1 MEIKALRTK
10 KIKAAKIG
18 ILSQKMFLL
27 MTVFII
33 GLVFGT
39 MSLRNPGDDYT
50 LKIQSFIKNYFLAK
64 SSQSLFTIFATTL
77 LRDCVFLLIPFIFGL
92 CLIGEPIAWLEPVF
106 RGLGIGLISGYL
118 YRTYNIDGMKFYGI
132 VMLIPFVLSS
142 SIMLAA
148 CHESILMC
156 RDINRKIKDN
166 TVMPNKFIKLYLIR
180 YAVLLVSEILI
191 SIISTINI
199 RFLAE
204 KLTLPF

>member
-1 MEIKALRTK
+1 MKIKAARTK
-10 KIKAAKIG
+10 KIKAANFG

-33 GLVFGT
+33 GLVFGA
-39 MSLRNPGDDYT
+39 MSLRNLGDDYT
-50 LKIQSFIKNYFLAK
+50 QKIQSFIVNYFLAK
-64 SSQSLFTIFATTL
+64 SSQSLFTVFVTAL
-77 LRDCVFLLIPFIFGL
+77 LRDCLFLLIPFIFGL
-92 CLIGEPIAWLEPVF
+92 CLIGEPIVWLEPVL

-166 TVMPNKFIKLYLIR
+166 TVIQSNFIKLYLIR
-180 YAVLLVSEILI
+180 YAVLLISEILI

-204 KLTLPF
+204 KLTLTF

>member
-39 MSLRNPGDDYT
+39 MSLRNPGDDYA

-77 LRDCVFLLIPFIFGL
+77 LRDCVFLLIPF
-92 CLIGEPIAWLEPVF
+92 IGEPIAWLEPVF

>member
-1 MEIKALRTK
+1 MKIKAARTK
-10 KIKAAKIG
+10 KIKAANFK

-33 GLVFGT
+33 GLVFGA
-39 MSLRNPGDDYT
+39 MSLRNQGDDYT
-50 LKIQSFIKNYFLAK
+50 QKIQSFIMNYFLAK
-64 SSQSLFTIFATTL
+64 SSQSLFTVFGTAL
-77 LRDCVFLLIPFIFGL
+77 LRDCLFLLIPFIFGL
-92 CLIGEPIAWLEPVF
+92 CLIGEPIVWLEPVF

-166 TVMPNKFIKLYLIR
+166 TVIQSNFIKLYLIR
-180 YAVLLVSEILI
+180 YAVLLISEILI

>member
-1 MEIKALRTK
+1 
-10 KIKAAKIG
+10 
-18 ILSQKMFLL
+18 MFLL

-39 MSLRNPGDDYT
+39 MSLRNPGDDYA
-50 LKIQSFIKNYFLAK
+50 LKFNLSSRIIFLPIV
-64 SSQSLFTIFATTL
+64 TVVIHYFATTL

-166 TVMPNKFIKLYLIR
+166 TVIPNKFIKLYLIR

>member
-1 MEIKALRTK
+1 MKIKALRTK
-10 KIKAAKIG
+10 KIKAANFG

-64 SSQSLFTIFATTL
+64 SSQSLFTVFVTAL
-77 LRDCVFLLIPFIFGL
+77 LRDCFFLLIPFIFGL
-92 CLIGEPIAWLEPVF
+92 CL
-106 RGLGIGLISGYL
+106 IGLISGYL
-118 YRTYNIDGMKFYGI
+118 YRTYNIDGMKFYSI

-166 TVMPNKFIKLYLIR
+166 TVIPNKFIKMYLIR

-204 KLTLPF
+204 KLTLTF

>member
-39 MSLRNPGDDYT
+39 MSLRNPGDDYA

-64 SSQSLFTIFATTL
+64 SSQSLFTVFATTL
-77 LRDCVFLLIPFIFGL
+77 LRDCVFLLIPFIF
-92 CLIGEPIAWLEPVF
+92 EPIAWLEPVF

>member
-39 MSLRNPGDDYT
+39 MSLRNPGDDYA

-106 RGLGIGLISGYL
+106 RGLGIGLIS
-118 YRTYNIDGMKFYGI
+118 
-132 VMLIPFVLSS
+132 
-142 SIMLAA
+142 
-148 CHESILMC
+148 
-156 RDINRKIKDN
+156 
-166 TVMPNKFIKLYLIR
+166 
-180 YAVLLVSEILI
+180 
-191 SIISTINI
+191 
-199 RFLAE
+199 
-204 KLTLPF
+204 

>member
-39 MSLRNPGDDYT
+39 MSLRNPGDDYA

-64 SSQSLFTIFATTL
+64 SS
-77 LRDCVFLLIPFIFGL
+77 
-92 CLIGEPIAWLEPVF
+92 IAWLEPVF

-166 TVMPNKFIKLYLIR
+166 TVIPNKFIKLYLIR

>member
-77 LRDCVFLLIPFIFGL
+77 LRDCVFLLIPFIF
-92 CLIGEPIAWLEPVF
+92 IGEPIAWLEPVF

-166 TVMPNKFIKLYLIR
+166 TVIPNKFIKLYLIR

>member
-1 MEIKALRTK
+1 MKVKAVRTK
-10 KIKAAKIG
+10 KIKAANFR

-27 MTVFII
+27 LTVFII
-33 GLVFGT
+33 GLVFGA
-39 MSLRNPGDDYT
+39 MSLRNPENDYT
-50 LKIQSFIKNYFLAK
+50 QKIQSFIVNYFLAK
-64 SSQSLFTIFATTL
+64 SSQSLFTVFATAL
-77 LRDCVFLLIPFIFGL
+77 LRDCLFLFIPFIFGL
-92 CLIGEPIAWLEPVF
+92 CLIGEPIVWLEPVF

-166 TVMPNKFIKLYLIR
+166 TVIQSNFIKLYLIR
-180 YAVLLVSEILI
+180 YAVLIVSEILI

>member
-39 MSLRNPGDDYT
+39 MSLRNPGDDYA

-77 LRDCVFLLIPFIFGL
+77 PFIFGL

-156 RDINRKIKDN
+156 RDINRKTKDN
-166 TVMPNKFIKLYLIR
+166 TVIPNKFIKLYLIR

>member
-27 MTVFII
+27 MMVFII

-39 MSLRNPGDDYT
+39 MSLRNPGDDYA

-118 YRTYNIDGMKFYGI
+118 YRT
-132 VMLIPFVLSS
+132 
-142 SIMLAA
+142 
-148 CHESILMC
+148 
-156 RDINRKIKDN
+156 
-166 TVMPNKFIKLYLIR
+166 R
-180 YAVLLVSEILI
+180 YEILRHCYV
-191 SIISTINI
+191 SSVCTVFINN
-199 RFLAE
+199 AGGV
-204 KLTLPF
+204 P

>member
-1 MEIKALRTK
+1 MKIKALRTK
-10 KIKAAKIG
+10 KIKAANFG

-64 SSQSLFTIFATTL
+64 SSQSLFTVFVTAL
-77 LRDCVFLLIPFIFGL
+77 LRDCFFLLIPFIFGL
-92 CLIGEPIAWLEPVF
+92 CLIGEPIVWLEPVF

-142 SIMLAA
+142 SIMLTA
-148 CHESILMC
+148 CHESIHMC

-166 TVMPNKFIKLYLIR
+166 TVIPNKFIKLYLIR
-180 YAVLLVSEILI
+180 YAVLLVS
-191 SIISTINI
+191 
-199 RFLAE
+199 
-204 KLTLPF
+204 

>member
-77 LRDCVFLLIPFIFGL
+77 LRDCVFLLIPFIYWDF
-92 CLIGEPIAWLEPVF
+92 
-106 RGLGIGLISGYL
+106 
-118 YRTYNIDGMKFYGI
+118 
-132 VMLIPFVLSS
+132 
-142 SIMLAA
+142 
-148 CHESILMC
+148 C
-156 RDINRKIKDN
+156 R
-166 TVMPNKFIKLYLIR
+166 
-180 YAVLLVSEILI
+180 
-191 SIISTINI
+191 
-199 RFLAE
+199 
-204 KLTLPF
+204 